1 MPDDPNQPPPP
12 LSATSAPPRSGYAQM
27 PYAQAAGANYAAP
40 VYAPRTPRPAWFWPL
55 ITLGSLAILGF
66 ALWATVFSALH
77 SAGDDGTSAFASSRI
92 AVIDVSGVIVDADK
106 LDKQLEKFG
115 DDSSVKAILLHIDSP
130 GGGAA
135 ASQEIFHEVMRIRHE
150 KHKKVVASI
159 QSVGAS
165 GAYYIASACDS
176 IYANDASV
184 VGSVGVIMEW
194 TNYGDLMKWAR
205 LKPVVI
211 HAGALKDAGDP
222 THDMTPQEAAYFQSL
237 VDNMY
242 GQFIH
247 DVASGRHTSDD
258 RIHTLATGQVWTGQ
272 QALPLGLIDKIGGY
286 RDALIDTARS
296 VGIPGEPA
304 TVRPHP
310 RRKVWPPCSAAARTP
325 CCQTPP
331 VCSTALP
338 VFISYGSRSD

>member
-12 LSATSAPPRSGYAQM
+12 LSASSAPPRSGYAQM

-55 ITLGSLAILGF
+55 IILGSLAILGF

-247 DVASGRHTSDD
+247 DVASGRHTTDD

-304 TVRPHP
+304 TVRPASE
-310 RRKVWPPCSAAARTP
+310 KKGLAALLSGSADTL
-325 CCQTPP
+325 
-331 VCSTALP
+331 LP
-338 VFISYGSRSD
+338 NPTRLLDRSPGFYFLWK